1 MLFEA
6 GTNPRVV
13 QLLMG
18 HKDVETTLAIY
29 THVSTAMF
37 DQSTA
42 NLDKMYQE
50 YTAETVTPSA

>member
-6 GTNPRVV
+6 GVNPRVV

-29 THVSTAMF
+29 THVATEMF

-42 NLDKMYQE
+42 KLSGAYRE
-50 YTAETVTPSA
+50 LLVAAGV